1 MTDTVGH
8 GTHVAGIIGANGSFS
23 ELSGVCKQ
31 VTLVSL
37 RVFKNENGKGK
48 GKGEWVANAINYA
61 QSKGIGI
68 LNFSGSGPADSLEQA
83 ALGNY
88 GGILVT
94 SAGNDG
100 VNIDSNKTNYYPA
113 AYTNSNVIA
122 VAASDYSND
131 LVSWSNYGSTSVDLA
146 APGEGI
152 ASTYTGGTGADRS
165 GTSMAAPF
173 VTGTVALLKVYYP
186 NLTNTQIRACILSG
200 VKQASGLSGKVATG
214 GVLNAANAFK
224 IALGL
229 STSAHK
235 LISGDFNGDGYDD
248 VVSIYR
254 YPNHSIC
261 AFEQNSTGSAFAD
274 YYKWW

>member
-61 QSKGIGI
+61 QSNGIG
-68 LNFSGSGPADSLEQA
+68 NH
-83 ALGNY
+83 
-88 GGILVT
+88 
-94 SAGNDG
+94 
-100 VNIDSNKTNYYPA
+100 
-113 AYTNSNVIA
+113 
-122 VAASDYSND
+122 
-131 LVSWSNYGSTSVDLA
+131 
-146 APGEGI
+146 
-152 ASTYTGGTGADRS
+152 
-165 GTSMAAPF
+165 F
-173 VTGTVALLKVYYP
+173 VG
-186 NLTNTQIRACILSG
+186 
-200 VKQASGLSGKVATG
+200 
-214 GVLNAANAFK
+214 
-224 IALGL
+224 
-229 STSAHK
+229 
-235 LISGDFNGDGYDD
+235 GDFNGDGYDD